1 MDKGTFSNLV
11 SAALVAIGLLLP
23 AGTARDFLLSVGLF
37 ALSGGVTNAVAVK
50 MLFDR
55 IPGLIGSGVVPAR
68 FQEIREKIRS
78 IILEHFFDEAHLR
91 RFLERHRGELDWK
104 SWVRQTGDGRGPIA
118 GLIEKHWDAL
128 ASPERLQS
136 FVDAEVEKLLDS
148 KIGGLLL
155 MVGVDSV
162 KPAVR
167 QFVSSFATTMKAQV
181 LDLASKAEPPA
192 AAIEVDE
199 AKLLH
204 DVRAQVEVL
213 LEEKLVDLDAPAV
226 KKLVED
232 VIRSHL
238 GWIVVWGSVLGGVL
252 GLAGFLL
259 GLRSS

>member
-1 MDKGTFSNLV
+1 MDKGTLSNV
-11 SAALVAIGLLLP
+11 ISAAVVVVGFLLP
-23 AGTARDFLLSVGLF
+23 EGTARDFLLSVGLF
-37 ALSGGVTNAVAVK
+37 AFSGGITNSLAIK

-78 IILEHFFDEAHLR
+78 VILEHFFDEEHLR
-91 RFLERHRGELDWK
+91 RYLEKHRGEWDWK
-104 SWVRQTGDGRGPIA
+104 SWVRQTGDGRGPVVEI
-118 GLIEKHWDAL
+118 IEKHWDAL
-128 ASPERLQS
+128 ASPERLQP

-148 KIGGLLL
+148 KIGGLLI

-167 QFVSSFATTMKAQV
+167 QFVSSFAATMKSRV
-181 LDLASKAEPPA
+181 IELASKAEPSD
-192 AAIEVDE
+192 AAIELDE
-199 AKLLH
+199 AKLLR

-213 LEEKLVDLDAPAV
+213 LQEKLVELDAPVV
-226 KKLVED
+226 KRVVED

-238 GWIVVWGSVLGGVL
+238 GWLVVWGNVLGAVL
-252 GLAGFLL
+252 GLADFLL